1 MREQLKCLYKK
12 DILEIKNKIKT
23 KQSTY
28 GKFGYFLYFLFM
40 SLLLVSGLILY
51 IALSKGYVNNS
62 SDNMLK
68 RQSELLTI
76 TFAVVLIINIF
87 TAVKNIYK
95 KIVSNNDM
103 EKYSILPIKANT
115 LFVYKLTSIL
125 FWQLISGFL
134 TVLPFGIV
142 FGVICHQTAMFYFC
156 LVLTIFIV
164 PLIAIAIACV
174 LVVPYYYIKRFMQA
188 RYVALIFTYS
198 VLMAGLIF
206 VYGKFLNA
214 LNNLLVSGNLNNF
227 FDERKYKIIE
237 KISNFAFPANFL
249 SNFLLGNNRFVA
261 ILILLLFTLLGA
273 VIVVFA
279 FGKFFNYLSKN
290 SYNNN
295 KAFKAKKN
303 TKKCGWFISLFDKE
317 IKSIIRTPSYAFSLF
332 GMAIDLPILVLLCT
346 RLLSGLVKNLVYLD
360 LGYQI
365 AFFVL
370 CMFALLTNT
379 FCASCVSREGK
390 NFYNLKLLPLTNFQ
404 ILLPKITLCF
414 IVSSFSVLVSSFV
427 LVGYGYI
434 TIWQALGITF
444 VVECLSLAENLFAT
458 KYDLIHPVFTK
469 NAKGEPDTATPS
481 SNICLILS
489 FFVTIILVGIIILY
503 SIFNLLKGNALSKF
517 MLYILPLIIA
527 MAVLALSILFFA
539 HNLNKGGARYEK

>member
-62 SDNMLK
+62 PDNMLK

-125 FWQLISGFL
+125 FWQSISGFL

-142 FGVICHQTAMFYFC
+142 FGVVCHQTALFYFC

-188 RYVALIFTYS
+188 RYVTLIFTYS

-237 KISNFAFPANFL
+237 KIANFAFPANFL

-261 ILILLLFTLLGA
+261 ILILLIFTLLGA

-295 KAFKAKKN
+295 KTFKAKKH
-303 TKKCGWFISLFDKE
+303 TKKYGWFVSLFDKE

-414 IVSSFSVLVSSFV
+414 IVSSFSVLISSFV

-444 VVECLSLAENLFAT
+444 VVECLSLAENLFGT
-458 KYDLIHPVFTK
+458 KYDLKHPVFTQ
-469 NAKGEPDTATPS
+469 NTKGEPDTATPS

-489 FFVTIILVGIIILY
+489 FFVTIVLVGIIILY

>member
-62 SDNMLK
+62 PDNMLK

-198 VLMAGLIF
+198 ALMAGLIF

-303 TKKCGWFISLFDKE
+303 TKKCGWFISLFNKE

>member
-1 MREQLKCLYKK
+1 MKEQLRCLYKK
-12 DILEIKNKIKT
+12 DIQEIKNKFKT
-23 KQSTY
+23 KQNTY

-40 SLLLVSGLILY
+40 ALLLISGLVLY
-51 IALSKGYVNNS
+51 IALSKGYINNS
-62 SDNMLK
+62 PSNTLQ
-68 RQSELLTI
+68 RQNELLTI
-76 TFAVVLIINIF
+76 TFLVVIIINIF

-95 KIVSNNDM
+95 KIVGNNDM
-103 EKYSILPIKANT
+103 EKYYILPIKDST

-125 FWQLISGFL
+125 FWQFISGFL

-142 FGVICHQTAMFYFC
+142 FGVICHQTVMFYFG
-156 LVLTIFIV
+156 LFLTMFIV
-164 PLIAIAIACV
+164 PLIAIAIACI
-174 LVVPYYYIKRFMQA
+174 LVVPYYYLKKFMQA
-188 RYVALIFTYS
+188 RYITLIITYS
-198 VLMAGLIF
+198 AIMALVIY

-214 LNNLLVSGNLNNF
+214 LNALLVSGNLNSF

-237 KISNFAFPANFL
+237 KIANFAFPANFL
-249 SNFLLGNNRFVA
+249 SDFLLGNNRFVA
-261 ILILLLFTLLGA
+261 ILILLLFIVVGA

-279 FGKFFNYLSKN
+279 FAKLFNYLSKN
-290 SYNNN
+290 SYINN
-295 KAFKAKKN
+295 KVYRVKKHIKQN
-303 TKKCGWFISLFDKE
+303 GWFLSLFNKE
-317 IKSIIRTPSYAFSLF
+317 IKSIIRTPSFAFSLF
-332 GMAIDLPILVLLCT
+332 AMAIDLPILALLCT

-365 AFFVL
+365 SFFVL

-379 FCASCVSREGK
+379 FCASSISREGK
-390 NFYNLKLLPLTNFQ
+390 NFYNLKLLPLTNYQ

-458 KYDLIHPVFTK
+458 IYDLKHPVFAK
-469 NAKGEPDTATPS
+469 NTKGEPDTATPS

-489 FFVTIILVGIIILY
+489 FFATIILVGIIVLY
-503 SIFNLLKGNALSKF
+503 SIFNLLKGNNLSKF
-517 MLYILPLIIA
+517 MLYVFPLIVAIL
-527 MAVLALSILFFA
+527 VLILSIWYFVR
-539 HNLNKGGARYEK
+539 NLNNGGVKYEE

>member
-1 MREQLKCLYKK
+1 MKEQLKCLYKK
-12 DILEIKNKIKT
+12 DIQEVKNKFKT

-40 SLLLVSGLILY
+40 SLLLISGLVLY
-51 IALSKGYVNNS
+51 IALSKGYINNS
-62 SDNMLK
+62 PSNELQ

-76 TFAVVLIINIF
+76 TFLVVIIINIF

-95 KIVSNNDM
+95 KIVSNSDM
-103 EKYSILPIKANT
+103 EKFNILPIKDST

-125 FWQLISGFL
+125 FWQFVSGFL

-142 FGVICHQTAMFYFC
+142 FGVVCHQSFMFYLC
-156 LVLTIFIV
+156 LILSLLIV

-174 LVVPYYYIKRFMQA
+174 LVVPYYYFKRFMQS
-188 RYVALIFTYS
+188 RYVTLIITYSAIMALIIY
-198 VLMAGLIF
+198 
-206 VYGKFLNA
+206 VYGKFLTA
-214 LNNLLVSGNLNNF
+214 LNALLVSGNLNNF

-237 KISNFAFPANFL
+237 KIANFAFPANFL
-249 SNFLLGNNRFVA
+249 SDFLLGNNRFVA
-261 ILILLLFTLLGA
+261 ILILLTFVVVGA
-273 VIVVFA
+273 IIVVFA
-279 FGKFFNYLSKN
+279 FAKLFNYLSKN
-290 SYNNN
+290 SY
-295 KAFKAKKN
+295 KKSKVFRS
-303 TKKCGWFISLFDKE
+303 KKQIKQKGWFLSLFNKE
-317 IKSIIRTPSYAFSLF
+317 IKSIIRTPSFAFSLF
-332 GMAIDLPILVLLCT
+332 AMAIDLPILVLLCT
-346 RLLSGLVKNLVYLD
+346 RLLLGLVKNLVYLD

-414 IVSSFSVLVSSFV
+414 IVSTFSVLVSSFV

-434 TIWQALGITF
+434 TIWQAIGITF

-458 KYDLIHPVFTK
+458 KYDLKHPVFAK
-469 NAKGEPDTATPS
+469 NTKGESDTATPS

-489 FFVTIILVGIIILY
+489 FFVTILLVGIIVLY
-503 SIFNLLKGNALSKF
+503 SIFNLLKGNALGKF
-517 MLYILPLIIA
+517 MLYIFPLIVATI
-527 MAVLALSILFFA
+527 VLALSIWYFA
-539 HNLNKGGARYEK
+539 RNLNKGGVKYEE

>member
-1 MREQLKCLYKK
+1 
-12 DILEIKNKIKT
+12 
-23 KQSTY
+23 
-28 GKFGYFLYFLFM
+28 
-40 SLLLVSGLILY
+40 
-51 IALSKGYVNNS
+51 
-62 SDNMLK
+62 
-68 RQSELLTI
+68 
-76 TFAVVLIINIF
+76 
-87 TAVKNIYK
+87 
-95 KIVSNNDM
+95 M

-198 VLMAGLIF
+198 ALMAGLIF

-237 KISNFAFPANFL
+237 KVANFAFPANFL

-346 RLLSGLVKNLVYLD
+346 RLLSGLVKNITGVS
-360 LGYQI
+360 
-365 AFFVL
+365 
-370 CMFALLTNT
+370 
-379 FCASCVSREGK
+379 FCFCLKILKRRSCVFLRCSA
-390 NFYNLKLLPLTNFQ
+390 
-404 ILLPKITLCF
+404 
-414 IVSSFSVLVSSFV
+414 
-427 LVGYGYI
+427 VG
-434 TIWQALGITF
+434 AL
-444 VVECLSLAENLFAT
+444 
-458 KYDLIHPVFTK
+458 
-469 NAKGEPDTATPS
+469 
-481 SNICLILS
+481 
-489 FFVTIILVGIIILY
+489 
-503 SIFNLLKGNALSKF
+503 
-517 MLYILPLIIA
+517 
-527 MAVLALSILFFA
+527 
-539 HNLNKGGARYEK
+539 

>member
-62 SDNMLK
+62 PDNMLK

-198 VLMAGLIF
+198 ALMAGLIF

-458 KYDLIHPVFTK
+458 KYDLTHPVFTK

>member
-1 MREQLKCLYKK
+1 MKEQLKCLYKK
-12 DILEIKNKIKT
+12 DIQEVKNKFKT

-40 SLLLVSGLILY
+40 LLLLISGLVLY
-51 IALSKGYVNNS
+51 IALSKGYINNS
-62 SDNMLK
+62 PSNELQ

-76 TFAVVLIINIF
+76 TLLVVIIINIF

-95 KIVSNNDM
+95 KIVSNSDM
-103 EKYSILPIKANT
+103 EKFNILPIKDST

-125 FWQLISGFL
+125 FWQFVSGFL

-142 FGVICHQTAMFYFC
+142 FGVVCHQSFMFYLC
-156 LVLTIFIV
+156 LVLALLFV

-174 LVVPYYYIKRFMQA
+174 LVVPYYYFKRFMQS
-188 RYVALIFTYS
+188 RYVTLIITYSAIMALIIY
-198 VLMAGLIF
+198 
-206 VYGKFLNA
+206 VYGKFLTA
-214 LNNLLVSGNLNNF
+214 LNALLVSGNLNNF

-237 KISNFAFPANFL
+237 KIANFAFPANFL

-261 ILILLLFTLLGA
+261 ILILLSFVVVGA
-273 VIVVFA
+273 IIVVFA
-279 FGKFFNYLSKN
+279 FAKLFNYLSKN
-290 SYNNN
+290 SYKNS
-295 KAFKAKKN
+295 KVFRLKKRI
-303 TKKCGWFISLFDKE
+303 KQKGWFLSLFNKE
-317 IKSIIRTPSYAFSLF
+317 IKSIIRTPSFAFSLF
-332 GMAIDLPILVLLCT
+332 AMAIDLPILALLCT

-414 IVSSFSVLVSSFV
+414 IVSTFSVLVSSFV

-458 KYDLIHPVFTK
+458 KYDLLHPVFVKSVKVET
-469 NAKGEPDTATPS
+469 DTSTPS
-481 SNICLILS
+481 SNICLIIS
-489 FFVTIILVGIIILY
+489 FFVTIILVGIIVLY
-503 SIFNLLKGNALSKF
+503 SIFNLLKGNALGKF
-517 MLYILPLIIA
+517 MLYIFPLIVATI
-527 MAVLALSILFFA
+527 VLALSIWYFA
-539 HNLNKGGARYEK
+539 RNLNKGGVKYEE